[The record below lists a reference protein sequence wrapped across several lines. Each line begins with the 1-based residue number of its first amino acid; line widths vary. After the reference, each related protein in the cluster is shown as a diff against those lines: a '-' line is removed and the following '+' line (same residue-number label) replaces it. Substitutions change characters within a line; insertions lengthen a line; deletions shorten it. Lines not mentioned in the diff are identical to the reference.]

1 MPVTHIE
8 EKPKDLMQTMVH
20 DQFAKVFDEQERAIQ
35 SVANISDAMFGGV
48 TMRKPTLAD
57 KLDEAIQRAAQSKT
71 ALEYI
76 AARSLDLRRNIEES
90 IRNLDD
96 VLLNLNGYK
105 RDIAAG
111 VEDAN

>member
-1 MPVTHIE
+1 
-8 EKPKDLMQTMVH
+8 MQNS
-20 DQFAKVFDEQERAIQ
+20 AIQ
-35 SVANISDAMFGGV
+35 SVANITDAMFGGV
-48 TMRKPTLAD
+48 TIRKPTLAD
-57 KLDEAIQRAAQSKT
+57 KLDEAIERAAQSKA

-76 AARSLDLRRNIEES
+76 AARSFDIRGNIEES

-111 VEDAN
+111 VEDEN

>member
-1 MPVTHIE
+1 
-8 EKPKDLMQTMVH
+8 MQNS
-20 DQFAKVFDEQERAIQ
+20 AIQ
-35 SVANISDAMFGGV
+35 SVANITDAMFGGV
-48 TMRKPTLAD
+48 TIRKPTLAD
-57 KLDEAIQRAAQSKT
+57 KLDEAIERAAQSKA

-76 AARSLDLRRNIEES
+76 AARSLDIRGNIEES

-111 VEDAN
+111 VEDEN